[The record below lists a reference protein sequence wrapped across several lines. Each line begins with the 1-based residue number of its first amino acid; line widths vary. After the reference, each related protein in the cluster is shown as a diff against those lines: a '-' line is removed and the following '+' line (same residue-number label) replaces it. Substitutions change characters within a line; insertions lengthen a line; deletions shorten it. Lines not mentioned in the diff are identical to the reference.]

1 MTARKREEWDK
12 AFVLR
17 AKWPDGDGRPR
28 FRRRL
33 VQLAMEGGYFFP
45 ALVA

>member
-1 MTARKREEWDK
+1 MTTRKREEWDK

-17 AKWPDGDGRPR
+17 ANWPDGDGRLKT
-28 FRRRL
+28 RRL
-33 VQLAMEGGYFFP
+33 VQLAMEGGHFFP